1 MSKDVCVD
9 QGFPNFGQNGL
20 NLPQRMERLPLTN
33 YQRSIFLIIATA
45 WLFDSMDLAM
55 MTFLLAPI
63 SKAFS
68 LTPGQTG
75 FLGSASLAG
84 MAFGAVFAGILA
96 DRFGRKTVFQTSMI
110 VWGGAAILC
119 SLAWSYD
126 SLLLFRFILGIGMG
140 AEFPIAQSIVSEI
153 IPAPCRGKYIALLEG
168 FWPLGFILAGV
179 VSFLLVPVAGWR
191 PVFLITGLP
200 AIYVLIIRRK
210 VPESPRWYESR
221 GYLDEAEKTI
231 QYIERQV
238 EKAYGRPLPEPAECG
253 YADEVAKGG
262 FSLWELFTS
271 KYRLRTLMIWTLWF
285 FALLGYYGITTWMGK
300 LLVDKGFTITKSIEF
315 VLLMSLWGVP
325 GFFSAAYLV
334 EKLGR
339 KPAVAGFVVLSGV
352 AAYFYGQASSQSQV
366 IVAGAFMQFFFF
378 GMWSVIYAY
387 TPELFPTRA
396 RATACGSASTLG
408 RIGALLGPVIV
419 PVIVVNYG
427 MESVFSLGALAFV
440 IAALNV
446 IILGPE
452 TKGKVLEEISQ

>member
-1 MSKDVCVD
+1 
-9 QGFPNFGQNGL
+9 
-20 NLPQRMERLPLTN
+20 
-33 YQRSIFLIIATA
+33 
-45 WLFDSMDLAM
+45 
-55 MTFLLAPI
+55 
-63 SKAFS
+63 
-68 LTPGQTG
+68 
-75 FLGSASLAG
+75 
-84 MAFGAVFAGILA
+84 
-96 DRFGRKTVFQTSMI
+96 
-110 VWGGAAILC
+110 
-119 SLAWSYD
+119 
-126 SLLLFRFILGIGMG
+126 
-140 AEFPIAQSIVSEI
+140 
-153 IPAPCRGKYIALLEG
+153 
-168 FWPLGFILAGV
+168 
-179 VSFLLVPVAGWR
+179 
-191 PVFLITGLP
+191 
-200 AIYVLIIRRK
+200 
-210 VPESPRWYESR
+210 
-221 GYLDEAEKTI
+221 
-231 QYIERQV
+231 
-238 EKAYGRPLPEPAECG
+238 
-253 YADEVAKGG
+253 
-262 FSLWELFTS
+262 
-271 KYRLRTLMIWTLWF
+271 
-285 FALLGYYGITTWMGK
+285 MGK

-352 AAYFYGQASSQSQV
+352 AAYFYGQAGSQSQV